1 MIRYLVMSSLRSLVQ
16 TIRLPANLLFW
27 LFNKKK
33 ILPVEYSTRIILDV
47 CGSIKRNWSFPKT
60 DPGYFDLVTTHSI
73 VHSIRLEYFFNQIF
87 KLEISL
93 VFPKLKLSNQLDQGL
108 MSRQLDSGLNFRV
121 TWSHW
126 FRNCKFQISKRS
138 QIIFRFWN
146 SKFQDS

>member
-1 MIRYLVMSSLRSLVQ
+1 MGQSKETDLFPNWNSLISWIRAWWSGSL
-16 TIRLPANLLFW
+16 I
-27 LFNKKK
+27 
-33 ILPVEYSTRIILDV
+33 
-47 CGSIKRNWSFPKT
+47 PKT

-146 SKFQDS
+146 SKFQDSWESYRSHQDLDWPVIDQIQWI